1 MAASSTSTTSTA
13 TKAPAKK
20 ASSKTTSVKIETP
33 APAATVSPAKFAGA
47 KAPAAPKARAPK
59 PMPTKPAITMGSG
72 PVALMRNQVGK
83 PGAGSNAGLSRVV
96 KERIAAAQ
104 ANKQANYQKGLENQ
118 VAAARQSDPFTS
130 LTAGSPAFVVAESI
144 LTLFTTVS
152 PEMDGDKQVKSRTAV
167 AVETALANLED
178 SFVLKHGGAIDL
190 GKKRAFAALKAGFDN
205 KSKPVVTAPTEV

>member
-1 MAASSTSTTSTA
+1 MAASSTSTKSAA
-13 TKAPAKK
+13 TKAKTAK
-20 ASSKTTSVKIETP
+20 TP
-33 APAATVSPAKFAGA
+33 ATSPTVSPAALAGS

-59 PMPTKPAITMGSG
+59 PVPSKPVITMGSG

-83 PGAGSNAGLSRVV
+83 PGAGANAGLSRVV
-96 KERIAAAQ
+96 KERIAQAE
-104 ANKQANYQKGLENQ
+104 ANKQATYQKGLANQ
-118 VAAARQSDPFTS
+118 VAAAKQSTPFTS
-130 LTAGSPAFVVAESI
+130 LTVASPAFVVAESI
-144 LTLFTTVS
+144 LDLFLTVE
-152 PEMDGDKQVKSRTAV
+152 PVTGADGEQTKSRTAV